1 MAISFQ
7 SIGNLSAS
15 FQAASGLLTDAP
27 CMVSANDTVSP
38 AAKSGKFCG
47 VVECIREGIA
57 SVILTGCVKLNY
69 SGDTAPS
76 VGYGILCADGD
87 GGVCTAA
94 SGTSYLIVN
103 VDTTEKTV
111 EFFL

>member
-76 VGYGILCADGD
+76 VGS
-87 GGVCTAA
+87 AA